1 MVFSSSVIAQSR
13 YLEKVHAKKRKQLMS
28 VYDQI
33 SPPMSQSDKGKVHFT
48 SSLISAPSVI
58 FWCCLFSLCMSS
70 GFIHVTPF
78 CSTSFL
84 YIAE

>member
-1 MVFSSSVIAQSR
+1 MVFSSSVVAQSR

-28 VYDQI
+28 EYDQI
-33 SPPMSQSDKGKVHFT
+33 SPPRSQSDKGKVQFT
-48 SSLISAPSVI
+48 SSFISAPSVI